1 MDLSTTYLG
10 LKLQHPIMPGSSPLA
25 DDLDTVKRLEDA
37 GAPAIVMHSLF
48 QEQIEREALGTLRAV
63 EAAAEMNPEAP
74 EYFPLA
80 HEFSLGP
87 DPYLEHIRKLRRAV
101 KIPVIASLNG
111 TTNEGWLKHAKLI
124 EQAGA
129 TALEL
134 NVYRMA
140 TDSKE
145 TGAAVEQRVLD
156 IVKTVTQSVQIPVA
170 VKLLPFY
177 SSMVNMAARLDEVE
191 ADGLILFN
199 RVYQPEIDAEL
210 LEFAPM
216 IQLTHSS
223 ELPLR
228 LRWLAVLS
236 GRVKA
241 SLAASGGV
249 HAPLDVVK
257 AIMAGAHAVQMV
269 SALLQK
275 GPLYIREVREGLVQ
289 WMEEHHYDSV
299 QQMLGSMSLQR
310 CPDPSAFERGNYARM
325 LQSWR
330 S

>member
-1 MDLSTTYLG
+1 VDLTTTYLG
-10 LKLQHPIMPGSSPLA
+10 LKLQHPIMPGSSPLV
-25 DDLDTVKRLEDA
+25 DDLDTVRRLEDA
-37 GAPAIVMHSLF
+37 GAPALVLHSLF
-48 QEQIEREALGTLRAV
+48 QEQIEREDTATAQV
-63 EAAAEMNPEAP
+63 VQATSNFQPEAAT
-74 EYFPLA
+74 YFPA
-80 HEFSLGP
+80 AQEFTLGP
-87 DPYLEHIRKLRRAV
+87 DPYLEHVQKIKQAV

-111 TTNEGWLKHAKLI
+111 TTNAGWLKHAKLI
-124 EQAGA
+124 QEAGA

-134 NVYRMA
+134 NVYYMA
-140 TDSKE
+140 TNPQE
-145 TGAAVEQRVLD
+145 TGTEVEQRLLN
-156 IVKTVTQSVQIPVA
+156 IVKTVKGSVRIPIA

-177 SSMVNMAARLDEVE
+177 SSVANIAAKLD
-191 ADGLILFN
+191 ALGSDGLVLFN

-216 IQLTHSS
+216 VQLTHPS

-228 LRWLAVLS
+228 LRWLAILS

-241 SLAASGGV
+241 SLAATGGV
-249 HAPLDVVK
+249 HTPVDAVK
-257 AIMAGAHAVQMV
+257 AVMAGAHAVQVV

-275 GPLYIREVREGLVQ
+275 GPMYLREMRDGLVQ

-330 S
+330 G

>member
-1 MDLSTTYLG
+1 MDLTTTYLG
-10 LKLQHPIMPGSSPLA
+10 LKLQHPIMPGSSPLV
-25 DDLDTVKRLEDA
+25 DDLDTVRRLEDA
-37 GAPAIVMHSLF
+37 GAPALVLHSLF
-48 QEQIEREALGTLRAV
+48 QEQIEREDTATAQV
-63 EAAAEMNPEAP
+63 VQATSNFQPEAAT
-74 EYFPLA
+74 YFPA
-80 HEFSLGP
+80 AQEFTLGP
-87 DPYLEHIRKLRRAV
+87 DPYLEHVQKIKQAV

-111 TTNEGWLKHAKLI
+111 TTNAGWLKHAKLI
-124 EQAGA
+124 QEAGA

-134 NVYRMA
+134 NVYYMA
-140 TDSKE
+140 TNPQE
-145 TGAAVEQRVLD
+145 TGTEVEQRLLN
-156 IVKTVTQSVQIPVA
+156 IVKTVKGSVRIPIA

-177 SSMVNMAARLDEVE
+177 SSVANIAAKLD
-191 ADGLILFN
+191 ALGSDGLVLFN

-216 IQLTHSS
+216 VQLTHPS

-228 LRWLAVLS
+228 LRWLAILS

-241 SLAASGGV
+241 SLAATGGV
-249 HAPLDVVK
+249 HTPVDAVK
-257 AIMAGAHAVQMV
+257 AVMAGAHAVQVV

-275 GPLYIREVREGLVQ
+275 GPMYLREMRDGLVQ

-330 S
+330 G

>member
-1 MDLSTTYLG
+1 M
-10 LKLQHPIMPGSSPLA
+10 
-25 DDLDTVKRLEDA
+25 
-37 GAPAIVMHSLF
+37 
-48 QEQIEREALGTLRAV
+48 
-63 EAAAEMNPEAP
+63 
-74 EYFPLA
+74 
-80 HEFSLGP
+80 
-87 DPYLEHIRKLRRAV
+87 
-101 KIPVIASLNG
+101 NG

-134 NVYRMA
+134 NVYHMA
-140 TDSKE
+140 TDPNE
-145 TGAAVEQRVLD
+145 TGTQVEQRMLD
-156 IVKTVTQSVQIPVA
+156 IVKTVTQSVKIPVA

-177 SSMVNMAARLDEVE
+177 SSMVNMAARLDEAE
-191 ADGLILFN
+191 ADGLVLFN

-249 HAPLDVVK
+249 HAPLDAVK

-275 GPLYIREVREGLVQ
+275 GPLYIREVRDGLVQ